1 MIQALIDRLTRA
13 SLRFKWVTIAL
24 AILALVAGVIAVIQ
38 LNQELIPSIEFPTT
52 IVLALNSGAEPEAM
66 RDEVTIPIE
75 DAVKDI
81 EGVVNVESTT
91 TNGVAVVQVQSEFGL
106 DMDAF
111 RAEIT
116 DSIEALSYPEGM
128 ETPELLTFG
137 MDDLPAVYASVSSE
151 ELSLPELKALV
162 ESDIL
167 PVIEEIPGVAAV
179 QVSGGQELP
188 TEPPPTPEPSPTLA
202 PTTTPT
208 PEPSPTPTTEP
219 TATPTE
225 QPPTPT
231 AEAAEAVEPEPV
243 GLPDSWVQAAATQGM
258 TLTTT
263 ADLTPQVI
271 AGIASVAPQMLE
283 ELTPEM
289 LLAMPLDA
297 LAALPEAYLQALDPE
312 LQAQLAARLT
322 PEEAV
327 EPEPVGLPDSWV
339 QAAATQGM
347 TLTTTADLTPQVIAG
362 IASMAPQMLEEL
374 TPEMLLAMPLDALAA
389 LPEAYLQALDPE
401 LQAQLAA
408 RLAPEEAVEPE
419 PVSLPD
425 SWMQA
430 AATQGMTLTTTADLT
445 PQVIAGIASMA
456 PQMLEELTPEMLLVM
471 PLDALA
477 ALPEAY
483 LQALDPELQAQL
495 AARMA
500 PEEAVEPTPE
510 PTRDPAML
518 PGIWQ
523 TAGQS
528 QGLTLVMPEDVTPEI
543 MQGIVSMAPQLLD
556 LLTPENLRRFSPEV
570 LGWLPADYIESLDP
584 ELRAELD
591 ELAAPV
597 GGLGAL
603 AAEAEAG
610 AEALAAEAPELGDAW
625 RETAEGGG
633 TPGMPTFETAA
644 DLMTSGF
651 TDSAA
656 ELLNLLVANVPQQ
669 APQLI
674 ADLTPEVIAWLIE
687 NEEGFLETLNPA
699 TLRLLSPEV
708 LASLPEDFYATL
720 DPELRAELEAIA
732 AGTAEAF
739 VPTDTITCVD
749 GNPSLRL
756 IIYKD
761 GEANTVSVT
770 HAIYDEMDGLEEAYG
785 GLRFDITFEQ
795 ASFIEESISG
805 VTREGALGA
814 IFAVIVILL
823 FLSGMVRGRYRLS
836 WRSTLVTAASIPL
849 SVFMAFAL
857 LYWLPPAALVVL
869 DPLLSATKDIPVL
882 GAIVTLIHRMFP
894 AGYTLNIMTL
904 SGMTVAIGRV
914 VDDSIVVLE
923 NIYRHIQRGGDRK
936 QSVLQGTKDVS
947 IAILASTVTTVI
959 VFMPIGLVGGIVG
972 EFFLPFGITVAYALG
987 ASFLVAVTVV
997 PVLAYLFIRKEHLP
1011 EEKETTLQRWYTPVL
1026 EWALKHRAIVLAIA
1040 GLLLFGSMFLLSG
1053 QPRALLPDL
1062 GEPRISVNV
1071 DLPNG
1076 TTMSETA
1083 ALVADYETEVA
1094 GVEGLGTRQCEIGAA
1109 GGMMAMAAQL
1119 FGGGGVDQSLAGI
1132 DIGVE
1137 DADQVDELTAI
1148 AREKAEQVFGPDNVT
1163 VSGGGLMSSAFGN
1176 FSLVVS
1182 GEPAQLAALDAD
1194 VIATLEQMEGLAN
1207 VSSNA
1212 TDQTVILRVG
1222 GEPALRYTGEAET
1235 ADSMGLAAAA
1245 KAEVEAIVPPGV
1257 TVTEGFESEMQ
1268 TRSFAQAVEALLISI
1283 VVVYLV
1289 LVITFRS
1296 FVHPFTI
1303 LFSLPLALIGAA
1315 LLLWLTDRVVGLPV
1329 LVGMMMLVGIVV
1341 TNAIVLID
1349 RVQNNRKLRGMDL
1362 HGALVEG
1369 GRTRLR
1375 PILMTAAATILALT
1389 PLAIGLTEGALIAA
1403 ELATVVIGGLFS
1415 STLLTLLIVPV
1426 MYSLFD
1432 RLTRTGRR
1440 QAKEA
1445 APPGED

>member
-1 MIQALIDRLTRA
+1 MIQRLIDLLTRA

-24 AILALVAGVIAVIQ
+24 AVVALVAGVIALTQ
-38 LNQELIPSIEFPTT
+38 LNQELIPNIEFPTT
-52 IVLALNSGAEPEAM
+52 IVLAFNSGTEPEDM
-66 RDEVTIPIE
+66 RDDVTIPIE
-75 DAVKDI
+75 DAVKDV

-91 TNGVAVVQVQSEFGL
+91 SNGVAVIQVQSEFGL
-106 DMDAF
+106 DMEAF
-111 RAEIT
+111 RAEIA
-116 DSIEALSYPEGM
+116 DAIEALTYPEGM

-137 MDDLPAVYASVSSE
+137 MDDLPAVYGSISSD
-151 ELSLPELKALV
+151 ELSLPELKVLV
-162 ESDIL
+162 ESEIL
-167 PVIEEIPGVAAV
+167 PVIEQVPGVAAV

-188 TEPPPTPEPSPTLA
+188 TEPPPTPEPA
-202 PTTTPT
+202 PTVV
-208 PEPSPTPTTEP
+208 P
-219 TATPTE
+219 TATPTLE
-225 QPPTPT
+225 PSPSPTAEPTAAPTELPPTPT
-231 AEAAEAVEPEPV
+231 VEAAEAEEPEPV
-243 GLPDSWVQAAATQGM
+243 DLPESWVQAAAAQGM
-258 TLTTT
+258 TLSTT
-263 ADLTPQVI
+263 ADLTPQIVTAI
-271 AGIASVAPQMLE
+271 AGFAPQMLD

-297 LAALPEAYLQALDPE
+297 LAALPEDHLQSLDPE
-312 LQAQLAARLT
+312 LQAQLAERAAAAAKPEGEEETAETGPVALPESWTEGAAAWGVRLETTDDLTVLIMKNILLRT
-322 PEEAV
+322 PEA
-327 EPEPVGLPDSWV
+327 L
-339 QAAATQGM
+339 A
-347 TLTTTADLTPQVIAG
+347 
-362 IASMAPQMLEEL
+362 EL
-374 TPEMLLAMPLDALAA
+374 TPEMLLAMPPDVLTA
-389 LPEAYLQALDPE
+389 LPEEYLQSLDPE

-408 RLAPEEAVEPE
+408 RLAPEEA
-419 PVSLPD
+419 
-425 SWMQA
+425 
-430 AATQGMTLTTTADLT
+430 
-445 PQVIAGIASMA
+445 
-456 PQMLEELTPEMLLVM
+456 EELT
-471 PLDALA
+471 A
-477 ALPEAY
+477 
-483 LQALDPELQAQL
+483 
-495 AARMA
+495 
-500 PEEAVEPTPE
+500 E

-518 PGIWQ
+518 PDVWQ
-523 TAGQS
+523 TAGQT

-543 MQGIVSMAPQLLD
+543 MQGISSMAPQLLD

-584 ELRAELD
+584 GLRAELD
-591 ELAAPV
+591 ELAASA
-597 GGLGAL
+597 GGVGAL
-603 AAEAEAG
+603 ATEAEAEEATVAADAPELGGAWREAAEAG
-610 AEALAAEAPELGDAW
+610 A
-625 RETAEGGG
+625 

-656 ELLNLLVANVPQQ
+656 ELLNLLVSNLPQQ

-674 ADLTPEVIAWLIE
+674 ADLTPDVIAWLIE
-687 NEEGFLETLNPA
+687 NEEGFLEKLSPA

-708 LASLPEDFYATL
+708 LASLPADFYATL
-720 DPELRAELEAIA
+720 DADLRAELQAIA

-739 VPTDTITCVD
+739 IPTDTITCVN

-770 HAIYDEMDGLEEAYG
+770 HAIYDEIDTLEEAYP
-785 GLRFDITFEQ
+785 GLRFDVTFEQ

-823 FLSGMVRGRYRLS
+823 FLSGTVRGRYRLS

-857 LYWLPPAALVVL
+857 LYWLPPAANLAL
-869 DPLLSATKDIPVL
+869 EPLASATKDIPVL
-882 GAIVTLIHRMFP
+882 GAIVMLIHRMFP
-894 AGYTLNIMTL
+894 TEYTLNIMTL

-923 NIYRHIQRGGDRK
+923 NIYRHIQRGDDRK

-947 IAILASTVTTVI
+947 IAILASTVTTVV

-987 ASFLVAVTVV
+987 ASFIVAVTIV
-997 PVLAYLFIRKEHLP
+997 PVLAFLFIRKEHLP
-1011 EEKETTLQRWYTPVL
+1011 EEKETTLQRWYTPAL

-1040 GLLLFGSMFLLSG
+1040 GVLFVGSMFLLSR
-1053 QPRALLPDL
+1053 QPRALLPDM
-1062 GEPRISVNV
+1062 GEPQISVNV

-1083 ALVADYETEVA
+1083 ALVAEYEAAVSD
-1094 GVEGLGTRQCEIGAA
+1094 VEGLGTRQCEIGAA
-1109 GGMMAMAAQL
+1109 GGMMAMAAQM

-1132 DIGVE
+1132 DIGIE
-1137 DADQVDELTAI
+1137 DFDRVDELTLI
-1148 AREKAEQVFGPDNVT
+1148 ARQDAEQVFGVENVT
-1163 VSGGGLMSSAFGN
+1163 VSGGGFMSSAFGS

-1182 GEPAQLAALDAD
+1182 GDPAQLVALDAE
-1194 VIATLEQMEGLAN
+1194 VIATLEQIDGLAN

-1212 TDQTVILRVG
+1212 ADETVILRVG
-1222 GEPALRYTGEAET
+1222 GEPALRYTGDVET
-1235 ADSMGLAAAA
+1235 ADSMGLAAIA
-1245 KAEVEAIVPPGV
+1245 KADVETVVPASV
-1257 TVTEGFESEMQ
+1257 TVSEGFESEMQ
-1268 TRSFAQAVEALLISI
+1268 TRSFAQAVQALLISI
-1283 VVVYLV
+1283 IVVYLV
-1289 LVITFRS
+1289 LIITFRS

-1303 LFSLPLALIGAA
+1303 LFSLPLAMIGAA
-1315 LLLWLTDRVVGLPV
+1315 ILLWATDRVVGLPV

-1349 RVQNNRKLRGMDL
+1349 RVQNNRKLRDMDV

-1375 PILMTAAATILALT
+1375 PILMTATATILALT

-1426 MYSLFD
+1426 MYSLLD
-1432 RLTRTGRR
+1432 RLTLTGRR
-1440 QAKEA
+1440 QAKEE
-1445 APPGED
+1445 APPAEE